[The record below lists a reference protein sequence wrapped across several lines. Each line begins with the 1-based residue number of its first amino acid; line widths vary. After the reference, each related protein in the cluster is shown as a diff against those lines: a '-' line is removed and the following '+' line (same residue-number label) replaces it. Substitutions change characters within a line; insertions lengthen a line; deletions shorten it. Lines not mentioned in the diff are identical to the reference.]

1 MKHDNL
7 KLTDMIQPVKDK
19 KKKKVII
26 ISEEQ
31 AKRIFNIQIDE
42 EIKKTKGN

>member
-1 MKHDNL
+1 MGYNHL
-7 KLTDMIQPVKDK
+7 KMTDLIKPVINK

-42 EIKKTKGN
+42 ELKKTKGN

>member
-1 MKHDNL
+1 MEHSNL
-7 KLTDMIQPVKDK
+7 KLTDLIRPVKDK

-42 EIKKTKGN
+42 ELKKTKGN